1 MGGILGGNKSAPTPP
16 PPQAPTAAPQE
27 DATFTPGDEGTKK
40 QKKLTA
46 IKKGKSRLAIATKT
60 GTKSGTAKGL

>member
-1 MGGILGGNKSAPTPP
+1 MGGIFGGSSAQTPP